1 MGKIVQILKTS
12 HLLLPPKDFT
22 VHQKNKNYLSKS
34 GK

>member
-12 HLLLPPKDFT
+12 DPLFSCKDFT